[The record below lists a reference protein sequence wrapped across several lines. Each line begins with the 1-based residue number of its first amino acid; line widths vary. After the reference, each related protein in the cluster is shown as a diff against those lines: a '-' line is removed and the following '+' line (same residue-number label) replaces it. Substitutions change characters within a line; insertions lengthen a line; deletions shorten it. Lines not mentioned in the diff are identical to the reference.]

1 MRPNFIPLT
10 DQIHHFHEFD
20 IYQVMEIGRDCII
33 KELTNACIELIT
45 T

>member
-10 DQIHHFHEFD
+10 DQTHHFD